1 MRYTICR
8 LKGCEKM
15 EEMEA
20 ITVSEQEKELILLY
34 RSIPDDKK
42 EKFYTLLLSLKK
54 LILE

>member
-1 MRYTICR
+1 
-8 LKGCEKM
+8 M